1 MLKTLFALILIS
13 IPYPAM
19 ANNWFQ
25 TDKPVLCGP
34 VKEMFKQL
42 VEDYKEEPIWL
53 GTTGK
58 ESSKYS
64 LFVNSKTGAWT
75 IVQSSTETACILGTG
90 LNSKNIIKST
100 I

>member
-1 MLKTLFALILIS
+1 MLRSSSFVFLAIIS
-13 IPYPAM
+13 FHA
-19 ANNWFQ
+19 AADNWFQ
-25 TDKPVLCGP
+25 TNKPVLCGP

-53 GTTGK
+53 GTSGK

-75 IVQSSTETACILGTG
+75 VVQSSTEIACILGTG
-90 LNSKNIIKST
+90 LNSKNIIRST